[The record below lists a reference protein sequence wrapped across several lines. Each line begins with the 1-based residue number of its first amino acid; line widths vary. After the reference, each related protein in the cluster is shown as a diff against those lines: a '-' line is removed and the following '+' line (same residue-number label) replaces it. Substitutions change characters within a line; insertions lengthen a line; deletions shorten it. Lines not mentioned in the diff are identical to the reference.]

1 MRGMILRRLRTA
13 AVLLLLASMLC
24 FGLVVA
30 APGNV
35 AVLIAELR
43 TPGATFAEIAAIE
56 DELGLNNPLPVRYAD
71 WLKGA
76 LTGEF
81 GISYKT
87 GQDVGEAMRNRI
99 PVTGALLAGAAIFAV
114 LLSLA
119 LGFIGALRPYGM
131 IDRATRAVALFGAST
146 PSFFVGAML
155 VYLFSVQLG
164 WLPSFGLGGP
174 ETWLMPWITLGL
186 LPGAILS
193 RVVRVGLEETMARP
207 FILTARSK
215 GLKRNTIL
223 FRDALPNIA
232 PAFVT
237 ALGAQMAAMTVGTV
251 VVEPLFAWQGVGELF
266 LQCVRFRDYMVV
278 QSGLL
283 IFVCFFIVL
292 NLMVDLA
299 VMFLDPKLRR
309 QGSRT

>member
-1 MRGMILRRLRTA
+1 MRGMILRRFRT
-13 AVLLLLASMLC
+13 AVLLMVLASMLC
-24 FGLVVA
+24 FGLVMA

-56 DELGLNNPLPVRYAD
+56 QELGLNNPLPVRYAD
-71 WLKGA
+71 WLRGA
-76 LTGEF
+76 VQGQF

-87 GQDVGEAMRNRI
+87 GQDVGEAMQSRI
-99 PVTGALLAGAAIFAV
+99 PVTAV
-114 LLSLA
+114 LLTGAAAVAVILSLG
-119 LGFIGALRPYGM
+119 LGFIGALWPYGI
-131 IDRATRAVALFGAST
+131 IDRGTRVLALFGAST

-164 WLPSFGLGGP
+164 WLPSFGLGGAN
-174 ETWLMPWITLGL
+174 TWLMPWFTLGL
-186 LPGAILS
+186 LPAAILS

-215 GLKRNTIL
+215 GLNRNAIL

-232 PAFVT
+232 PAYVT

-266 LQCVRFRDYMVV
+266 LQGVRFRDYMVV
-278 QSGLL
+278 QAGLL
-283 IFVCFFIVL
+283 IFVCFFILL
-292 NLMVDLA
+292 NLAVDLA
-299 VMFLDPKLRR
+299 VMLLDPKLRR

>member
-13 AVLLLLASMLC
+13 IVLLVLASVLC

-56 DELGLNNPLPVRYAD
+56 DELGLNDPLPIRYFD

-76 LTGEF
+76 VQGEY

-87 GQDVGEAMRNRI
+87 GQDVGEAMRSRI
-99 PVTGALLAGAAIFAV
+99 PVSLM
-114 LLSLA
+114 LLSGATAVAVALSLG
-119 LGFIGALRPYGM
+119 LGFIGALWPYG
-131 IDRATRAVALFGAST
+131 IVDKGTRVVALLGAST

-164 WLPSFGLGGP
+164 WLPSFGLGVP
-174 ETWLMPWITLGL
+174 ASWLMPWFTLGL
-186 LPGAILS
+186 LPAATLS
-193 RVVRVGLEETMARP
+193 RVVRVGLEETMTRP

-215 GLKRNTIL
+215 GLRRTAIL

-232 PAFVT
+232 PAYVT
-237 ALGAQMAAMTVGTV
+237 ALGAQAAALTVGTV
-251 VVEPLFAWQGVGELF
+251 VVEPLFAWQGVGDLF
-266 LQCVRFRDYMVV
+266 LQGVRFRDYMVV
-278 QSGLL
+278 QAGLL
-283 IFVCFFIVL
+283 IFVCFFILL
-292 NLMVDLA
+292 NLTVDIA
-299 VMFLDPKLRR
+299 VTFLDPKLRR
-309 QGSRT
+309 QGSRA